1 MNSEWIEI
9 LTGRSREGL
18 RSSLFWF
25 GKNGKRDVLL
35 LDLWPKGWSAG
46 GFSVPQNYQ
55 VVTPTY
61 DS

>member
-1 MNSEWIEI
+1 MDSEWIERLI
-9 LTGRSREGL
+9 GRSREGL

-25 GKNGKRDVLL
+25 GKNRKRDVLL
-35 LDLWPKGWSAG
+35 LGLWPKGWSAG
-46 GFSVPQNYQ
+46 GFSVPLSYQ